1 MGYKYGVWYTY
12 YGELFN
18 LHHQGHFTVTCF
30 MEKCDAI
37 RLYEE
42 LKTKFGTTNMIY
54 TNCKEPVIFKA
65 NLYDDDTN
73 DINSW
78 GYTGTVLNWDEIKKV
93 TDNYSCNFSHQP
105 HTSMVYTKDSK
116 NILPVICGENRI
128 INGTLNVIDI
138 CSDNPSEWEII
149 KL

>member
-12 YGELFN
+12 SEYIYP

-30 MEKCDAI
+30 MEKNDAI
-37 RLYEE
+37 TLYNE
-42 LKTKFGTTNMIY
+42 LKTKFGG
-54 TNCKEPVIFKA
+54 EPVVFKS
-65 NLYDDDTN
+65 NLYEDDTN

-78 GYTGTVLNWDEIKKV
+78 GYTGTVLNWSEIKKV
-93 TDNYSCNFSHQP
+93 TNNYSCNFSHQP

-116 NILPVICGENRI
+116 NILPVSCGENRI
-128 INGTLNVIDI
+128 IQGTLNVVDI
-138 CSDNPSEWEII
+138 CSDNPKEWEII